1 LLFDK
6 GKKMGGNLPASAIQ
20 IHILINTVLIESM
33 DKICLWANKVEKL
46 VKEMATKPGD
56 LNSVSMTSKN

>member
-1 LLFDK
+1 
-6 GKKMGGNLPASAIQ
+6 MGGNLPASAIQ